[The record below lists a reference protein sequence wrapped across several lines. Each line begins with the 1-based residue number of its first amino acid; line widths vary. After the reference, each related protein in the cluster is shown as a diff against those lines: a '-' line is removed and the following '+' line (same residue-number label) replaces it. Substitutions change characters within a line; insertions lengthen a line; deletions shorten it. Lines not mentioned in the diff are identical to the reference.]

1 VAVMNILAID
11 TTGKIVSAAL
21 MNESALLGEMSLNSG
36 QKTSVTLIPMIKHLL
51 ENVHMSISDLTHI
64 ACTSGPGSF
73 TGLRIG
79 ASTAKAIAYALDI
92 PIVAV
97 PTLDALA
104 YNVMNAQALIVP
116 LMDARRQQVYTAF
129 FECRGDD
136 LLRRSDYMA
145 MEIKDVLVK
154 IRDILMEASQF
165 DNRVVFL
172 GDGAT
177 AYSEVIANS
186 GLDLNYSFAAL
197 PLSLQRAASTA
208 GLALRLASE
217 GKIIESKSFIPFYL
231 RLSQAERLRK
241 R

>member
-1 VAVMNILAID
+1 MNILAID
-11 TTGKIVSAAL
+11 TTGKTVSAAL
-21 MNESALLGEMSLNSG
+21 INESTLLGEMTLNSG
-36 QKTSVTLIPMIKHLL
+36 QKTSVTLMSMIKHLL
-51 ENVHMSISDLTHI
+51 DNVHMSVSDLTHI

-79 ASTAKAIAYALDI
+79 AATAKAIAYAMDI

-129 FECRGDD
+129 FECSGDD
-136 LLRRSDYMA
+136 LVRRSDYMA
-145 MEIKDVLVK
+145 KEIEDVLKEIK
-154 IRDILMEASQF
+154 DILMETSQF
-165 DNRVVFL
+165 NNRVIFL
-172 GDGAT
+172 GDGAI
-177 AYSEVIANS
+177 AYHDVIVNN
-186 GLDLNYSFAAL
+186 GLDLDYSFAAL

-208 GLALRLASE
+208 GLALKLASN
-217 GKIIESKSFIPFYL
+217 GYSIDSKSFTPFYL